1 MNLCSRL
8 TFLSPVWDGLS
19 QKVMVMFG
27 RLTPRSGVRPRAVA
41 ICSADSP
48 NFDRSNS
55 AFLEKATITLEIS
68 ESAQRLTAAF
78 KPVLFP
84 RSHLLQRFEL
94 HWQRATFTSVPI
106 MLVST

>member
-1 MNLCSRL
+1 MRQQL
-8 TFLSPVWDGLS
+8 TQSGHW
-19 QKVMVMFG
+19 
-27 RLTPRSGVRPRAVA
+27 RSA
-41 ICSADSP
+41 
-48 NFDRSNS
+48 NT

-68 ESAQRLTAAF
+68 ESGQRLTAAF